1 MSKATQQTGTES
13 LVYVIET
20 KSDIFW
26 SRRKMDTQYIHAT
39 QFLYKDRAI
48 YKEMNPK
55 QFEALKARTTKELR
69 ELT

>member
-1 MSKATQQTGTES
+1 MNKGTQQTGTES
-13 LVYVIET
+13 LVYVVET

-26 SRRKMDTQYIHAT
+26 SQRKMDTQFLHAT
-39 QFLYKDRAI
+39 QYLYKDRAI

-55 QFEALKARTTKELR
+55 QFEALKTRTTKEMR